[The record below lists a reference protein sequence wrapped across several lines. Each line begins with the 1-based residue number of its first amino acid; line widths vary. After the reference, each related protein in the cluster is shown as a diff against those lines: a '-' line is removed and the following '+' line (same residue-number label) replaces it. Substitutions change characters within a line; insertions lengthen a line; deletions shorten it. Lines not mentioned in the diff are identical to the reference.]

1 MSAGLKVNRPL
12 AKQQSHSDDANKK
25 ELIMKTFIRVALTI
39 LSLSGVAYA
48 QSAKDTGSA
57 ATSGVRHAPPQQG
70 NDYNFLVG
78 GGG

>member
-1 MSAGLKVNRPL
+1 
-12 AKQQSHSDDANKK
+12 
-25 ELIMKTFIRVALTI
+25 MKTFIRVALTI